1 MKKLQGHVAGL
12 QGTLAVPG
20 DKSISHRGLMIGAIS
35 QGTTRL
41 HNFLPSADCLATL
54 AAIRALGVNVVS
66 STPTEVTITGVGKAG
81 LHQPADTLDMMNSGT
96 STRLFMGLLAGQA
109 FSSTLTGDASLSKRP
124 MRRVAD
130 PLADFGADV
139 QTTTAGTLPA
149 IISGKPLHAAD
160 VQMSVAS
167 AQVKSALILAALQ
180 APGVSTI
187 VETLPTRDHTERMLQ
202 AFGANVKTATDH
214 CTITVV
220 GQPDLV
226 GQTLTVPGD
235 MSSAAFFMT
244 AASLTKNA
252 HVHLTNVGINETR
265 TGLLQVLQEM
275 GGRVVVD
282 AHVAG
287 GEPVADLTVETATL
301 HSITLGA
308 EEIPALIDELPLVA
322 LLAARAQ
329 GVTKI
334 TGAEE
339 LRVKETDRIATIA
352 TELTKMGAEVAEL
365 PDGLVITGHTNWQ
378 PRTLT
383 LDSHGDHRIGMMLAV
398 AALQQPE
405 TFTLA
410 NAEAVAVS
418 YPNFFEDL
426 AQLITSEAS

>member
-1 MKKLQGHVAGL
+1 MKQLQGHVAGL

-35 QGTTRL
+35 AGITRL

-54 AAIRALGVNVVS
+54 AAVQALGVAVDRP
-66 STPTEVTITGVGKAG
+66 TPTEVTITGVGKAG
-81 LHQPADTLDMMNSGT
+81 LHQAVGSLDMMNSGT
-96 STRLFMGLLAGQA
+96 STRLFMGLLAGQT
-109 FSSTLTGDASLSKRP
+109 FDSTLTGDASLSKRP

-130 PLADFGADV
+130 PLLAFGADV
-139 QTTTAGTLPA
+139 NVTSAGTLPA
-149 IISGKPLHAAD
+149 TIHGQPLHAAN
-160 VQMSVAS
+160 VQMNVAS

-187 VETLPTRDHTERMLQ
+187 VETLPTRDHTERMLR
-202 AFGANVKTATDH
+202 AFGANVQTTADQR
-214 CTITVV
+214 TITVV
-220 GQPDLV
+220 GQPELV

-252 HVHLTNVGINETR
+252 QVHLKNVGINETR
-265 TGLLQVLQEM
+265 TGLLKVLQEM
-275 GGRVVVD
+275 GGRVMVD
-282 AHVAG
+282 KHMAG
-287 GEPVADLTVETATL
+287 GEPVADLTIETADL
-301 HSITLGA
+301 HSITLG
-308 EEIPALIDELPLVA
+308 EKDIPALIDELPLVA

-329 GVTKI
+329 GVTTI
-334 TGAEE
+334 TGAAE

-352 TELTKMGAEVAEL
+352 TELTKMGAEVREL
-365 PDGLVITGHTNWQ
+365 PDGLVITGHADWHPQ
-378 PRTLT
+378 SLT

-405 TFTLA
+405 TFTLD
-410 NAEAVAVS
+410 NADAVAVS

-426 AQLITSEAS
+426 AQLITPEAV